1 MPMLLMFIGCVR
13 CVVVSVPALS
23 ARDLTEDDVKYDD
36 WRLPRSLLPRQYKV
50 RLLPFLVE
58 GNFTTHGR
66 VEILLECMQATDL
79 VVIHMADI
87 VIVKDSLQVY
97 RLVKRGSSCLV
108 KLILIQVKLSQ
119 VKFRSI

>member
-1 MPMLLMFIGCVR
+1 MNAQWLTLMFLMFISCAR

-23 ARDLTEDDVKYDD
+23 ARSLVEPDVKYDD

-50 RLLPFLVE
+50 RLLPFLIE

-66 VEILLECMQATDL
+66 VEILLECMEETDL

-87 VIVKDSLQVY
+87 TIVKDTLQVNCIIQ
-97 RLVKRGSSCLV
+97 RGLN
-108 KLILIQVKLSQ
+108 LD
-119 VKFRSI
+119 